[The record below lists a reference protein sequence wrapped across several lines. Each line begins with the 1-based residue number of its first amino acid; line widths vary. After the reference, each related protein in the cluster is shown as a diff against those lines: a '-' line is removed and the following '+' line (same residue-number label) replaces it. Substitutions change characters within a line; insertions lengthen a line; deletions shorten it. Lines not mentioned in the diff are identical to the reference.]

1 MPTVAGHV
9 QDGAVRLEA
18 AVTGGTGMRPVRE
31 EYVAILD
38 TGATVSLVSP
48 KVVREAD
55 LTPIGFTQIIP
66 ASGVVAVTPVYQI
79 RLDILAEQE
88 WRGWDR
94 VRVAQL
100 PYQPSD
106 YDVLLGMDL
115 IRGCHFTMFGGQFF
129 LSS

>member
-1 MPTVAGHV
+1 MPTVAGYV
-9 QDGAVRLEA
+9 QDDAVRLEA
-18 AVTGGTGMRPVRE
+18 AVTGGTGMRPVRG
-31 EYVAILD
+31 EYESILD

-48 KVVREAD
+48 RVVRETD
-55 LTPIGFTQIIP
+55 LTPIGFTQIVP
-66 ASGVVAVTPVYQI
+66 ASGVIAVTPVYQV
-79 RLDILAEQE
+79 RLDILAGHE

-94 VRVAQL
+94 VIVARL